1 MYSYIIYNLY
11 SITYYINYYIY
22 LIYLEPIELEMKRK
36 IIIIINFIYKMKI
49 NILLF
54 YNEYNKNNFIN
65 LKLLKKMEEIER
77 LFFSVYLK

>member
-1 MYSYIIYNLY
+1 
-11 SITYYINYYIY
+11 
-22 LIYLEPIELEMKRK
+22 MKRK